1 MAKRRNLKKAINHIS
16 SELFAECMYLK
27 ATAGEKAQEAIDEQ
41 MVNILRLQNEHISRI
56 SHTEPGNVKGFYKK
70 LRTDFSAGVSEIV
83 EGLKK
88 CAE

>member
-1 MAKRRNLKKAINHIS
+1 MAKRINLNKAIKHIS

>member
-1 MAKRRNLKKAINHIS
+1 MAKRRYLKKAINHIS